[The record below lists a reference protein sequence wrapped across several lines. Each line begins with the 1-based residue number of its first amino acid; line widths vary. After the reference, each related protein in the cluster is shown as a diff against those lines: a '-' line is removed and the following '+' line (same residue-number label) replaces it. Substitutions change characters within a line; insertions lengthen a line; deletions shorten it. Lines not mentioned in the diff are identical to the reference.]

1 MAAKKLTC
9 EAARQIDL
17 VDLLSC
23 LGHDPVRIRN
33 NDYWY
38 LSPLRDEK
46 TASFKVNRAANI
58 WYDHGTGQGGNLVDF
73 GLLYFHCSVAELL
86 QRLSEI
92 SVGNSLSFHRHRV
105 GEHSRLMTISAGEKE
120 KNPGGKIVILNTR
133 PLEEKS
139 LLQYLQDRKIPPEI
153 ARRFCREVEFLLY
166 GKQHIAIGYP
176 NRSGGFELRNR
187 YFKGSSSPKDITLID
202 NRTEELVVFE
212 GFFNFLSFQTINRN
226 LKGQISSSLIL
237 NSLAFFEKSRPL
249 MENYQQV
256 FLLLDRDD
264 AGLKY
269 TQKALEWDA
278 GKYIDRSDFYRH
290 KKDLNE
296 WLISHSPSQKPCLK
310 AGKHF

>member
-1 MAAKKLTC
+1 MAPKKLTC

-23 LGHDPVRIRN
+23 LGYDPVRIRN

-46 TASFKVNRAANI
+46 SASFKVNRAANV

-73 GLLYFHCSVAELL
+73 GLLYFRCSVTELL
-86 QRLSEI
+86 TRLSEI
-92 SVGNSLSFHRHRV
+92 SAGNSLSFHRHRV
-105 GEHSRLMTISAGEKE
+105 GEHDRLITISAGEKE

-133 PLEEKS
+133 PLAEKS
-139 LLQYLQDRKIPPEI
+139 LLQYLQSRNIPPEI
-153 ARRFCREVEFLLY
+153 ARRFCREVDFLLY
-166 GKQHIAIGYP
+166 GKQHIAIGFP

-187 YFKGSSSPKDITLID
+187 YFKGSTSPKDITLVY
-202 NRTEELVVFE
+202 NHTEELAVFE
-212 GFFNFLSFQTINRN
+212 GFFDFLSFQTVNRN
-226 LKGQISSSLIL
+226 LKGQTSSSLIL

-249 MENYQQV
+249 MEKYQQV

-269 TQKALEWDA
+269 TQSIGMGCRK
-278 GKYIDRSDFYRH
+278 IH
-290 KKDLNE
+290 
-296 WLISHSPSQKPCLK
+296 
-310 AGKHF
+310 